1 MPQRSTSR
9 VAQSHTLRLRLVEI
23 AMRVVE
29 LKTRVTLHLP
39 AASPDQAILRLVL
52 DRLPRPAC

>member
-9 VAQSHTLRLRLVEI
+9 VAQCHTLRLRLVEL
-23 AMRVVE
+23 AVRVVE
-29 LKTRVTLHLP
+29 LKTRVTLPLP
-39 AASPDQAILRLVL
+39 AACPDQAILRLML